1 MRYSPRINEHI
12 LVLSDHLDIRG
23 EEFLFMH
30 MIRAI
35 NVLTLACLLVLTGC
49 FGVADDTISP
59 EAEGQT
65 PTTASV
71 PSHAPSIDVFHY
83 TQSGIEE
90 NWVIDPL
97 TNTSSVIGANVSLYH
112 AAIDVDG
119 DLANMGWD
127 LDLDGTIDH
136 NVSDHSG
143 FSTVFIPTSAWH
155 AYPSS
160 QMPNSI
166 LNQMTSVAFI
176 AIDATGNAVSQ
187 FLHINSPPFSP
198 AYIVGIDILYQFGA
212 EDANGDTTDGTDD
225 NLVRVTMS
233 QGGDLNWASISV
245 KISVDNGA
253 PVTCDNPG
261 ATGGSCGL
269 VEFGSTSDQVW
280 SVGDGVTIV
289 ESGQD
294 LCAAGTT
301 CEIKVTITDT
311 REGKT
316 LDESTSF
323 AE

>member
-1 MRYSPRINEHI
+1 
-12 LVLSDHLDIRG
+12 
-23 EEFLFMH
+23 MH

-65 PTTASV
+65 PTTASSL
-71 PSHAPSIDVFHY
+71 SHPPSIDVFQY

-90 NWVIDPL
+90 FWVMDPL
-97 TNTSSVIGANVSLYH
+97 TNTSSVIGANVSLYY
-112 AAIDVDG
+112 ATIDVDG

-127 LDLDGTIDH
+127 LDLDGTIDQ

-143 FSTVFIPTSAWH
+143 FSKVYVPVSFWH

-160 QMPNSI
+160 ESPTSI
-166 LNQMTSVAFI
+166 FNQMTSIAFI
-176 AIDATGNAVSQ
+176 ASDASGNAVSQ
-187 FLHINSPPFSP
+187 FLHINSPPFTP
-198 AYIVGIDILYQFGA
+198 GYIFGMGGMYQFSA
-212 EDANGDTTDGTDD
+212 EDANGDTTDQTDD

-245 KISVDNGA
+245 KISVDNAA

-289 ESGQD
+289 ETGQS
-294 LCAAGTT
+294 LCDAGQT

-311 REGKT
+311 RQGMT

>member
-1 MRYSPRINEHI
+1 
-12 LVLSDHLDIRG
+12 
-23 EEFLFMH
+23 MH

-49 FGVADDTISP
+49 FGLVDDGLSTP
-59 EAEGQT
+59 AEGT
-65 PTTASV
+65 GSNVTAV
-71 PSHAPSIDVFHY
+71 NNAPSI
-83 TQSGIEE
+83 
-90 NWVIDPL
+90 
-97 TNTSSVIGANVSLYH
+97 TSSETLNMLFTTPEESQASYDSNDQLISFTFSLYH
-112 AAIDVDG
+112 AAIDIDG
-119 DLANMGWD
+119 DNITVGWD
-127 LDLDGTIDH
+127 TNLDGIIDV
-136 NVSDHSG
+136 N
-143 FSTVFIPTSAWH
+143 TSANSGITEFNI
-155 AYPSS
+155 PIT
-160 QMPNSI
+160 QMSELDGI
-166 LNQMTSVAFI
+166 DYEGYYHSMMALI
-176 AIDATGNAVSQ
+176 AIDEHGLGNSIFVETFHEDQDVYYGGNLA
-187 FLHINSPPFSP
+187 
-198 AYIVGIDILYQFGA
+198 LYQCGA
-212 EDANGDTTDGTDD
+212 EDANGDTPDGTEA
-225 NLVRVTMS
+225 NVVRVTMS

-253 PVTCDNPG
+253 PITCDNPG
-261 ATGGSCGL
+261 ATGGTCGL

>member
-1 MRYSPRINEHI
+1 
-12 LVLSDHLDIRG
+12 
-23 EEFLFMH
+23 MH

-49 FGVADDTISP
+49 FGIADDTISP

-65 PTTASV
+65 PTATSV
-71 PSHAPSIDVFHY
+71 PSHAPSIDVFQY

-90 NWVIDPL
+90 YWVTNMS
-97 TNTSSVIGANVSLYH
+97 TNTSSIIGANVSLYH

-119 DLANMGWD
+119 DLANIGWD
-127 LDLDGTIDH
+127 LDLDGTIDY
-136 NVSDHSG
+136 NVTDHSG

-155 AYPSS
+155 AYPSPQS
-160 QMPNSI
+160 QASI
-166 LNQMTSVAFI
+166 LSQMTSIAFI
-176 AIDATGNAVSQ
+176 AIDSTGNAVSQ
-187 FLHINSPPFSP
+187 FLHINSPPFTP
-198 AYIVGIDILYQFGA
+198 GYVIGMGGMYQFSA
-212 EDANGDTTDGTDD
+212 EDANGDTTDQTDD

-245 KISVDNGA
+245 KISVDNAA

-289 ESGQD
+289 ETGQS
-294 LCAAGTT
+294 LCDAGQT

>member
-1 MRYSPRINEHI
+1 
-12 LVLSDHLDIRG
+12 
-23 EEFLFMH
+23 MH

-90 NWVIDPL
+90 NWVMDPL

-119 DLANMGWD
+119 DLASMGWD

-143 FSTVFIPTSAWH
+143 FSTIFIPTSAWH

-160 QMPNSI
+160 QIPTSV
-166 LNQMTSVAFI
+166 LSQMTSIAFI
-176 AIDATGNAVSQ
+176 AVDASGNAVSQ

-198 AYIVGIDILYQFGA
+198 AYIGMLPVYEFGA

>member
-1 MRYSPRINEHI
+1 MHI
-12 LVLSDHLDIRG
+12 
-23 EEFLFMH
+23 
-30 MIRAI
+30 IRAI

-49 FGVADDTISP
+49 FGIADDTISP

-65 PTTASV
+65 PTAATV
-71 PSHAPSIDVFHY
+71 PNHAPSIDVFQY

-90 NWVIDPL
+90 YWVMDPL

-112 AAIDVDG
+112 AAIDLDG

-136 NVSDHSG
+136 NVTNHSG
-143 FSTVFIPTSAWH
+143 FSFVFIPASEWH

-160 QMPNSI
+160 QMTSSI
-166 LNQMTSVAFI
+166 LRQMTSIAFI
-176 AIDATGNAVSQ
+176 AADSSGNTVSQ
-187 FLHINSPPFSP
+187 FLHINSPPFTP
-198 AYIVGIDILYQFGA
+198 GYVFGFPQMYQFGA
-212 EDANGDTTDGTDD
+212 EDANGDTTAGTED

-233 QGGDLNWASISV
+233 QGVDLNWASISV
-245 KISVDNGA
+245 KISVNNGA

-261 ATGGSCGL
+261 AAGGSCGL
-269 VEFGSTSDQVW
+269 VEFGSTTDQVW
-280 SVGDGVTIV
+280 SAGDGVTIV

-294 LCAAGTT
+294 LCTAGET